1 MTDKP
6 KDVFAEAAALSLK
19 KFPPRIVTISQS
31 KADFERIDPDQKATG
46 HTFILGGQEG
56 HKPFSHTAFE
66 LRGKDFAMLTELELN
81 LFRVLRD
88 TGRKLGIVVSVCVID
103 DDERIQAELAAASP
117 QQQEEI
123 YRRLRTQVWVD
134 WAIETTREE

>member
-1 MTDKP
+1 
-6 KDVFAEAAALSLK
+6 
-19 KFPPRIVTISQS
+19 
-31 KADFERIDPDQKATG
+31 
-46 HTFILGGQEG
+46 
-56 HKPFSHTAFE
+56 
-66 LRGKDFAMLTELELN
+66 MLTELELN

-134 WAIETTREE
+134 WAIETTREDT